1 MNIFLTRKFTEN
13 RIGHLQKLRYIK
25 MGRDSGI
32 ISPPWGKLDYITSNI
47 PNLCLFKFYEC

>member
-13 RIGHLQKLRYIK
+13 RIGHLQKFRYIK